1 MSLCIRASAACAYTW
16 AIYYLCTKICIVAFT
31 AIESYITLAT
41 YDVSHTTLQC
51 RFLCIYNTLED
62 IMRYIVEVKEENGIN
77 WGKFLFVVVGV
88 ILITIFT
95 FR

>member
-1 MSLCIRASAACAYTW
+1 
-16 AIYYLCTKICIVAFT
+16 
-31 AIESYITLAT
+31 
-41 YDVSHTTLQC
+41 
-51 RFLCIYNTLED
+51 
-62 IMRYIVEVKEENGIN
+62 MRYIVEVKEENGIN